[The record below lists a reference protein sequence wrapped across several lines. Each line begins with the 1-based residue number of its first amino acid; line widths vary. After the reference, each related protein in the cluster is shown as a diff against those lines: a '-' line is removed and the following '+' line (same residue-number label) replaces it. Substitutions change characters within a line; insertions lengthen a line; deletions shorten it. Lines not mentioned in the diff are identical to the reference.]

1 MDRQIYDSVRRSGIV
16 QGRHKHSTAVK
27 YKRDRARGISCDCP
41 FNSETPESSNHVDG
55 RWKTV
60 AVSCRAPH
68 AMQLECRRDNGMKA
82 GASDDRRD
90 PCQQLK
96 ILNMFPEDSI
106 CT

>member
-1 MDRQIYDSVRRSGIV
+1 
-16 QGRHKHSTAVK
+16 
-27 YKRDRARGISCDCP
+27 
-41 FNSETPESSNHVDG
+41 
-55 RWKTV
+55 
-60 AVSCRAPH
+60 
-68 AMQLECRRDNGMKA
+68 MQLECRRDNGMKV